1 MSASLS
7 LEPLLSLLGTLAR
20 DLQTEYL
27 PNFPRVVKALS
38 SLLDEG
44 CNRVP
49 ELLEVM
55 FTSLCWIFKYLS
67 RYLSNN
73 LRVALQYTAALRY
86 NEDGNIQKFMGDSMA
101 FLFRTAKRQHMEA
114 GVRCLMIENALASN
128 DTFTLSAS
136 TMIAQITT
144 GIQHGLHSKASSVLN
159 VLLLSEKPSRDEV
172 LQSLEALTQYNG
184 FQQRCQE
191 ASIDGSSS
199 NLVGESCWIE
209 RTALLSQH
217 VIETICTH
225 VRREKSMPLWQT
237 LLESVRTCLDAPALK
252 YCSSLHL
259 KKLGET
265 VGLVAQAVEHRGGSR
280 VADYQDLFALARKLI
295 QFLRSQS
302 KALLEQEGSIFVENT
317 QRLLLA
323 IINGHR
329 KIAGASL
336 GPLAVAREA
345 QLHWAPAFTHPNPT
359 LTVSF
364 LRKLAD
370 FDLPL
375 ACWQMLEEHIVE
387 SSMKCIMTESHRE
400 EVSVLLLSYCKKLHG
415 GKLEKVESN
424 GTKKYKSKFTDIV
437 GSLML
442 SNDAPENLW
451 FAVQVVPLICPD
463 PCPIVEQ
470 ILENE
475 VLREN
480 AASGNSDA
488 LAVLSQARMSKG
500 SLLLNLQSRSAE
512 LVSLV
517 ESSLQSYESHPS
529 SYPSAYSV
537 VFLLSAVAEM
547 LGVDPKTLWKDKT
560 FGRMLQSQKLRQLL
574 TCFSVF
580 LSSSFKE
587 ERCISAKVAAFFEP
601 CAWTA
606 TTIEDEVVNVFAA
619 WDMMENEQ
627 VTLKSSRHSLMLI
640 DKISRGIEA
649 NLLDA
654 EFYVPIAMFM
664 CAAFRIRYSSL
675 WKPATKVL
683 GMLIKR
689 QPKKVWPL
697 VYSTLSTEQ
706 NAFFLGEQREQIHA
720 SLLPGHQGGALKQ
733 EFQNFKQPVERGSGT
748 DSGTVMQQLLIVL
761 ARVPEMWSMHG
772 NELLDMFLSF
782 CNFEV
787 EGEHVPKIEIA
798 RKAWRG
804 GLLCWLD
811 LLAVNKTPKRLKR
824 SKELYVQL
832 EDLLTDADP
841 AIQSKALH
849 CLQMHRLSFLDPY
862 MDHLQGLCNQ
872 KTIRDVLVR
881 FPLWPDAM
889 VLQERGTGA
898 GNQSQRGENANHPK
912 EYAILPEHRA
922 QLIPLIIRILYPRLK
937 KGKNGYIGRGNT
949 GTLRTNILNAL
960 GALAPHEL
968 ESLFQL
974 LLRPFTLS
982 SQLSFYVEGFEKDC
996 GLKQTPA
1003 VAEAVSGHFLQQ
1015 IDHKHLERVPVKTQT
1030 AFLELMCDLVLHMPS
1045 STLHYL
1051 DCICSI
1057 AALLG
1062 IGSCKVEGD
1071 GFKTTEEHNT
1081 RRVAL
1086 KFWIQIFTEF
1096 KSFSFSVFW
1105 PILLDQINPIARKM
1119 QIECLSLNKP
1129 PAVLELFHVICSS
1142 ELHSNVFVTH
1152 PSSREWICSTIELL
1166 GVDGIHNATH
1176 QLVFKSLQALYGS
1189 LGPSNFNF
1197 ALSDQLN
1204 ALLTFLQARLGEPS
1218 TDIGEKSRLQVV
1230 SNHELGMLQ
1239 VLASCVQGQDQ
1250 YCNLIC
1256 SFAEFLKR
1264 KGKHDSSR
1272 ISALRTLSALLKGLN
1287 HLPGCLPDEVVAKIV
1302 QVLSVLASRVP
1313 DTSFQ
1318 GILSQVFADLGEVN
1332 SMFKSTSEICV
1343 GLNAVTTDRL
1353 EEKDYETRLACYSK
1367 MSELFWTSLSQPS
1380 IQAAPILHTCFRD
1393 LRDPEDMAL
1402 RHGSAACILRLLKA
1416 AGNQHCQEVSASSS
1430 EDVLIGLL
1438 PRVVYPNIKSGLTSS
1453 SLSVRQE
1460 HVSLLH
1466 VLGASFP
1473 EAFPAL
1479 HLLTDEE
1486 QEADILQNIIHLQS
1500 HRVSRALARLKRLLE
1515 SAPALSSIYL
1525 DVLLPILLPYVLDA
1539 KDSGGLSE
1547 SAVMALEAGV
1557 AFLTWPQ
1564 FRQLLN
1570 QLTSLLNQKH
1580 KETEEDEIM
1589 AHLNI
1594 EKKKSNAAH
1603 RAVVRAM
1610 CVVLGKYSDVNLAPN
1625 GGADAKEDTEASLK
1639 LRCASCSPA
1648 LQEEMHKYLLGR
1660 VLPVLKGMLLEDSEV
1675 LNPQVALANVKVL
1688 KCLPKE
1694 IEEQE
1699 LPSVLQSVCN
1709 VLKSRNQ
1716 EVRNKTRKVLTG
1728 ITLEL
1733 GPSYLP
1739 YMIEVIAASLS
1750 KGYQIHVLG
1759 YTLHSLLECF
1769 VVSTKKNGK
1778 DKSTSASSHTMKG
1791 AFDESLSTLLP
1802 LLETDIFGQ
1811 VSEERQVDKIAGSM
1825 KEARTC
1831 MSYSSFQILAQ
1842 GINFRQQFW
1851 HLLQPVRSRLE
1862 NSQQY
1867 STAQKLE
1874 GILAS
1879 ISQGLF
1885 MNPTA
1890 SAEDIL
1896 VLVHTLIKDGVTMEL
1911 EEQKAYETN
1920 KRTAGLVQASTSRVA
1935 QNSAAKR
1942 KEPNQHFLA
1951 AFALRVLSYG
1961 LKHEILNRNTNGMLE
1976 PLVGILVQSARS
1988 KHTTVSELSIKCLC
2002 HLMPLKLSS
2011 IEDNATEMANGA
2023 YIMLRRVG
2031 NSSSSLAQ
2039 SCLKQL
2045 CALFNCSSYEP
2056 PPYELVFLLKYAF
2069 GDLEDSS
2076 TMSTSFS
2083 LIKSIVKRKFVCVEV
2098 YDLMEKIEK
2107 LLVRSHSPQ
2116 VRALC
2121 SQVLLVFFLDYPLG
2135 EKRLQRHLR
2144 SLFANFD
2151 YEYEEGR
2158 LAAYD
2163 MVYTII
2169 TKFPVELLDAQFELF
2184 FFPLVSKLVS
2194 DPSHNCRLRV
2204 GIALQALLKETGDQ
2218 SQNSAIDFCVKWLE
2232 GGNLMLQ
2239 RTACQVIGMMVD
2251 SGLGKKLQKQLRKT
2265 LPWHIGMLTNGGKQ
2279 EGPPHG
2285 ASWQVSYFALCT
2297 VEKMLNHG
2305 MVNVKDPE
2313 IDDLEVLIASDDFLL
2328 HNHLWVRKVSSR
2340 LLLVILKKGALPKSC
2355 SSTDAESKR
2364 NSLGKLAWALIAQL
2378 EAEEVDDEFVD
2389 IIVQNLIIVGSY
2401 IHDAWSSHESR
2412 NPQSRKDTSFDGGEG
2427 IWKPTVDWIARKV
2440 SGKIACSAD
2449 RAISA
2454 RVGALRFLAEFSSKV
2469 SKETTVADILPSAS
2483 RAIVVISSPAAS
2495 NTPEPVR
2502 KAAEELQSQMRS
2514 LVGAE
2519 EMALSYARM
2528 KELLTQKREKRK
2540 NAEAL
2545 RAIVDPEAH
2554 ARSKLRQSRKRKE
2567 SKKRKIDELQRFRG
2581 GPSKKQ
2587 LHR

>member
-27 PNFPRVVKALS
+27 PNFPRVVKGLS
-38 SLLDEG
+38 TLLDEG

-73 LRVALQYTAALRY
+73 LQVALQYTAALRY

-114 GVRCLMIENALASN
+114 GVRCLMIENALASH
-128 DTFTLSAS
+128 DTFTLSVS
-136 TMIAQITT
+136 TMIAQIMT
-144 GIQHGLHSKASSVLN
+144 GIQHGLHSKASSVLS
-159 VLLLSEKPSRDEV
+159 VLLLSEEPSRDEV
-172 LQSLEALTQYNG
+172 VQSLRALSQLNG
-184 FQQRCQE
+184 FQQHCQE
-191 ASIDGSSS
+191 ANFDGSSS
-199 NLVGESCWIE
+199 SLIGESCWIE
-209 RTALLSQH
+209 RTALLSQQ
-217 VIETICTH
+217 VIEIICTH
-225 VRREKSMPLWQT
+225 VRREKSMPLWET
-237 LLESVRTCLDAPALK
+237 LFESIRIFLDAPALK
-252 YCSSLHL
+252 YCSSVHL
-259 KKLGET
+259 RKLGET

-280 VADYQDLFALARKLI
+280 VVDYQDLFALARKLI
-295 QFLRSQS
+295 QVLHMRN
-302 KALLEQEGSIFVENT
+302 KALLDQEGRIFIENT

-323 IINGHR
+323 IMNGHR

-345 QLHWAPAFTHPNPT
+345 QLHWAPAFTQPDPA
-359 LTVSF
+359 LTALF

-375 ACWQMLEEHIVE
+375 RCWQMLEEHIVE
-387 SSMKCIMTESHRE
+387 SSMKCIMVETLRE
-400 EVSVLLLSYCKKLHG
+400 EVSVLLLSFCKKLQG
-415 GKLEKVESN
+415 GKFEKVDSN
-424 GTKKYKSKFTDIV
+424 GTKKYKSKLTNIV
-437 GSLML
+437 GALLL
-442 SNDAPENLW
+442 SNDSPESVW
-451 FAVQVVPLICPD
+451 FAVQIVPLIYPD
-463 PCPIVEQ
+463 PCPVVEQ

-475 VLREN
+475 ELREN
-480 AASGNSDA
+480 AASGNCDA
-488 LAVLSQARMSKG
+488 LAILSQARMTKG
-500 SLLLNLQSRSAE
+500 SLLSNQKGRSAE
-512 LVSLV
+512 LVSLI
-517 ESSLQSYESHPS
+517 ESSLQSYESQPS
-529 SYPSAYSV
+529 SYPTAYSV

-547 LGVDPKTLWKDKT
+547 LGLEPKALWKDKAL
-560 FGRMLQSQKLRQLL
+560 GPMLQSQKLRQLL
-574 TCFSVF
+574 GCFSVF
-580 LSSSFKE
+580 QSSSLKE
-587 ERCISAKVAAFFEP
+587 ERCISVKVAAFFEP
-601 CAWTA
+601 CAWTG
-606 TTIEDEVVNVFAA
+606 TTIEDEVVNIFAA
-619 WDMMENEQ
+619 WDIMENEKI
-627 VTLKSSRHSLMLI
+627 TLKSSRHSLMLI
-640 DKISRGIEA
+640 DKISRGIEV

-654 EFYVPIAMFM
+654 EFYAPIAMFM
-664 CAAFRIRYSSL
+664 CAAFRIQYSAL

-683 GMLIKR
+683 GMLMKR
-689 QPKKVWPL
+689 QPKKVWPFL
-697 VYSTLSTEQ
+697 YSTLTTEQ
-706 NAFFLGEQREQIHA
+706 NAFFVGKQREQVHA
-720 SLLPGHQGGALKQ
+720 SLLLGCQDGALKQ
-733 EFQNFKQPVERGSGT
+733 EFHKFQQPVGDSGT
-748 DSGTVMQQLLIVL
+748 DSGTVLQQLLIVL
-761 ARVPEMWSMHG
+761 AKVPEVWSMYG
-772 NELLDMFLSF
+772 NELLGMFLSF
-782 CNFEV
+782 CNCEV
-787 EGEHVPKIEIA
+787 EGEPVQKNKLA
-798 RKAWRG
+798 RKAWRA

-811 LLAVNKTPKRLKR
+811 LLAVNKTPKRLKLAEE
-824 SKELYVQL
+824 SYIQL
-832 EDLLTDADP
+832 EELLTNADP
-841 AIQSKALH
+841 AIQSKALQ
-849 CLQMHRLSFLDPY
+849 CLQMHKLHFLDSY
-862 MDHLQGLCNQ
+862 VDHLQGLCNQ

-889 VLQERGTGA
+889 VLQETGTGT
-898 GNQSQRGENANHPK
+898 GNQSQRGESVIHMK

-922 QLIPLIIRILYPRLK
+922 QLIPLIIRILYPRLR

-949 GTLRTNILNAL
+949 GTLRANILNVL
-960 GALAPHEL
+960 GGLAPHEL
-968 ESLFQL
+968 ESLFEL
-974 LLRPFTLS
+974 LLRPFIAS
-982 SQLSFYVEGFEKDC
+982 SQLSFFVKGYEKES
-996 GLKQTPA
+996 GLQKTP
-1003 VAEAVSGHFLQQ
+1003 VLAEAVSGHFLEQ
-1015 IDHKHLERVPVKTQT
+1015 IDEKHLKTVPVKTQT

-1045 STLHYL
+1045 SVLHYL
-1051 DCICSI
+1051 DCICSV

-1062 IGSCKVEGD
+1062 IGHCKVERD
-1071 GFKTTEEHNT
+1071 GVKTTEEHNI

-1096 KSFSFSVFW
+1096 ESFSFSVFW
-1105 PILLDQINPIARKM
+1105 PILLDQINPIASKM
-1119 QIECLSLNKP
+1119 QVECLSLSKP
-1129 PAVLELFHVICSS
+1129 PAVLELFNVVCSS
-1142 ELHSNVFVTH
+1142 KLHSNIFVQY
-1152 PSSREWICSTIELL
+1152 PSSRQWICSTIELL
-1166 GVDGIHNATH
+1166 GVDGIHNTTH

-1189 LGPSNFNF
+1189 LGPSNFNY
-1197 ALSDQLN
+1197 ALSDHLN
-1204 ALLTFLQARLGEPS
+1204 ALLTLLQARLGESS
-1218 TDIGEKSRLQVV
+1218 TDSGGKCRFQVV
-1230 SNHELGMLQ
+1230 SSHELGMLQ
-1239 VLASCVQGQDQ
+1239 VLASCVQSQDQ

-1264 KGKHDSSR
+1264 KSKHDSSR
-1272 ISALRTLSALLKGLN
+1272 VSALKTLSALLKGLN

-1313 DTSFQ
+1313 DTNFQ
-1318 GILSQVFADLGEVN
+1318 GILSQVFAELGKVSSLFE
-1332 SMFKSTSEICV
+1332 STAEICV

-1367 MSELFWTSLSQPS
+1367 MSETFWISLSQPS
-1380 IQAAPILHTCFRD
+1380 IQAAPILYTCFRD

-1416 AGNQHCQEVSASSS
+1416 ASNQHCHKTSASSP

-1500 HRVSRALARLKRLLE
+1500 HRVSRALARLKRLL
-1515 SAPALSSIYL
+1515 AGTPALSSIYL

-1625 GGADAKEDTEASLK
+1625 GWPDAEHDTEASVG
-1639 LRCASCSPA
+1639 LRCASRNPA
-1648 LQEEMHKYLLGR
+1648 LQEEMHKYLLGHI
-1660 VLPVLKGMLLEDSEV
+1660 LPVLKGMLLEDSEV

-1699 LPSVLQSVCN
+1699 LPSILQSVCN

-1728 ITLEL
+1728 IILEL

-1739 YMIEVIAASLS
+1739 YLIEVIAASLS

-1769 VVSTKKNGK
+1769 VARANKNETEK
-1778 DKSTSASSHTMKG
+1778 LSSASPHTMRG
-1791 AFDESLSTLLP
+1791 AFDESLSILLP

-1811 VSEERQVDKIAGSM
+1811 VSEEREVDKIAASM

-1862 NSQQY
+1862 ISQQY

-1885 MNPTA
+1885 LNPTA

-1896 VLVHTLIKDGVTMEL
+1896 VLVHTLIKDGVTMES

-1920 KRTAGLVQASTSRVA
+1920 KRTVGLVQASTSRA
-1935 QNSAAKR
+1935 APNSDAK
-1942 KEPNQHFLA
+1942 KKDLNQHFLA

-1961 LKHEILNRNTNGMLE
+1961 LKHCILNKNTNSMLE
-1976 PLVGILVQSARS
+1976 PLVGILVHSARS
-1988 KHTTVSELSIKCLC
+1988 KHTTVSELSIRCLC

-2011 IEDNATEMANGA
+2011 IEENATEMANGA

-2069 GDLEDSS
+2069 SDLEDSS

-2158 LAAYD
+2158 IAAYD
-2163 MVYTII
+2163 MIYTII

-2194 DPSHNCRLRV
+2194 DSSQNCRMRV

-2218 SQNSAIDFCVKWLE
+2218 SQNSAVDFCVKWLE
-2232 GGNLMLQ
+2232 DGNLMLQ

-2251 SGLGKKLQKQLRKT
+2251 SGLGKNLQKQLRKT
-2265 LPWHIGMLTNGGKQ
+2265 LPWHISMLTNGGKQ
-2279 EGPPHG
+2279 DGPAHG
-2285 ASWQVSYFALCT
+2285 ASWQISYFALCT

-2305 MVNVKDPE
+2305 IVNVEDPE
-2313 IDDLEVLIASDDFLL
+2313 IAEMEVLIVSDDFLL
-2328 HNHLWVRKVSSR
+2328 HSHLWVRKVSSR
-2340 LLLVILKKGALPKSC
+2340 LLLMILRKGALPKS
-2355 SSTDAESKR
+2355 SSNTEAESKLD
-2364 NSLGKLAWALIAQL
+2364 SLGKLAWALIAQL
-2378 EAEEVDDEFVD
+2378 EANELDDDFVE
-2389 IIVQNLIIVGSY
+2389 IIVQNLIIVGSH
-2401 IHDAWSSHESR
+2401 IHNAWSILESC
-2412 NPQSRKDTSFDGGEG
+2412 NSQSTKDISFDGRERV
-2427 IWKPTVDWIARKV
+2427 WKPTVDWIARKV

-2454 RVGALRFLAEFSSKV
+2454 RVGALKFLAEFPSKM
-2469 SKETTVADILPSAS
+2469 SKETTVEDILPSAS
-2483 RAIVVISSPAAS
+2483 RALVVLSSSAAS
-2495 NTPEPVR
+2495 NTPDLVH
-2502 KAAEELQSQMRS
+2502 KAADELQNQMRS

-2519 EMALSYARM
+2519 KMAISFARM

-2567 SKKRKIDELQRFRG
+2567 AKKRRIEELQRYRG
-2581 GPSKKQ
+2581 GPSKKR